1 MDQIKYIYENLDQFV
16 ASKLTPEQ
24 DDELDKELNKLKNDI
39 DNKNKLFD
47 EKRRENSLKMNQLKK
62 INNVEEIKNLETLC
76 FYELKLNKL
85 ENLDYDKNVQDKI
98 NDLRNKLFKDE
109 TGFTLKEYAEIY
121 NSK

>member
-109 TGFTLKEYAEIY
+109 TGFTLKEYIKIY